1 MLPIPRSPA
10 ALLALGATIFL
21 LTLAFAHSATGGR
34 FDSLPFSSSFSSSDG
49 HAVQEESHL
58 NQPPAAGDA
67 AADQAP
73 PTGVAPPASEKAV
86 EVVPA
91 APVATEDQLVD
102 KYVGCLTTPGAGPY
116 MYDVEKCLSAI
127 DNDIM
132 LKALDKMEH
141 MPLDK
146 LTRYQGHAPI
156 YDIPT
161 WRVFD
166 LLKPTYEC
174 NSMNLMRIGKP
185 SKQLD
190 TGKWICTDK
199 MGVEQGK
206 CTIFSLGSRGE
217 FDFERD
223 IKAIEP
229 SCQIHTFDCTGDW
242 ADPTTTFHRIC
253 VGGADE
259 VVEGM
264 GQFKRLSTLTK
275 EMGIKTVNVL
285 KMDIENFEWPFFEQL
300 MNEPEE
306 ARPNQILVEF
316 HAGMNHPDQARVAP
330 HLLSPHLF
338 DNWNG
343 NWAIVMSRLNK
354 LFKQLG
360 YRVAFQE
367 RNRHGQFASEII
379 LLHERAL

>member
-21 LTLAFAHSATGGR
+21 LTLAFAHTATGGR
-34 FDSLPFSSSFSSSDG
+34 FNSLPFSSSSSSSSSSSDG
-49 HAVQEESHL
+49 RAVHEESHL
-58 NQPPAAGDA
+58 NGSPPSS
-67 AADQAP
+67 AP
-73 PTGVAPPASEKAV
+73 PGPAVGGTAPSAASEKDV
-86 EVVPA
+86 EVVPSSA
-91 APVATEDQLVD
+91 AAAVVTEDQIVD
-102 KYVGCLTTPGAGPY
+102 KYVGCLTLPNGGPY
-116 MYDVEKCLSAI
+116 MYDVGKCLSAI

-146 LTRYQGHAPI
+146 LTRYQGLAPI
-156 YDIPT
+156 YNIPT

-174 NSMNLMRIGKP
+174 NSMDLMRIGLP

-199 MGVEQGK
+199 MGLDQGK
-206 CTIFSLGSRGE
+206 CTVFSLGSRGD

-223 IKAIEP
+223 IKSLAP
-229 SCQIHTFDCTGDW
+229 ACQIHTFDCTGDW

-253 VGGADE
+253 VGGTDE
-259 VVEGM
+259 VVAGM
-264 GQFKRLSTLTK
+264 GQFKRLSTLQK
-275 EMGIKTVNVL
+275 ELNIQTVNVL

-300 MNEPEE
+300 VNEPEE

-316 HAGMNHPDQARVAP
+316 HAGMPHPDQARVAP
-330 HLLSPHLF
+330 HVLSPQLF
-338 DNWNG
+338 KDWNG

-367 RNRHGQFASEII
+367 R
-379 LLHERAL
+379 